1 MIFVAVTITHTFQP
15 ATKAAAPAEQKTISA
30 FHSAQNGMERT
41 ISVRFNRNIWDH
53 IWRWS
58 FLTSPTEPQCPFP
71 FYIIIVS
78 NMALLYPDNKYNNQ
92 MHSGLSRVECLQPEY
107 TVLLGMWNFRNFKPT
122 FLLNGNKC
130 PRTSVKT
137 TRMNH
142 PQLLIDRGCYKTP
155 ATAELLKEGTPQ
167 FLLLK
172 EAPQQVAKDSS
183 FSRGN
188 PTMSAVERY
197 VAMGHLDCKTVHIF
211 AYSRMREQSNKR
223 SGTRLKTESKTGV
236 LRACEARA
244 LRAHETSYATLYPFR
259 YWFWEKNRLFCR
271 LWGAK
276 G

>member
-15 ATKAAAPAEQKTISA
+15 ATKAAALAEQKTISA

-41 ISVRFNRNIWDH
+41 ISVRFNWNIWDH

-58 FLTSPTEPQCPFP
+58 FLTSPTEPKCPFP

-107 TVLLGMWNFRNFKPT
+107 TVLLVMWNFRNFKPT
-122 FLLNGNKC
+122 FLLNGSKC

-142 PQLLIDRGCYKTP
+142 PQLLTDRGCYKTP
-155 ATAELLKEGTPQ
+155 ATVELLKEGTPQ

-172 EAPQQVAKDSS
+172 EVPQQVAKDSS
-183 FSRGN
+183 FPTGN
-188 PTMSAVERY
+188 PTTSAVERY

-223 SGTRLKTESKTGV
+223 SGTRLKTESKT
-236 LRACEARA
+236 
-244 LRAHETSYATLYPFR
+244 
-259 YWFWEKNRLFCR
+259 
-271 LWGAK
+271 
-276 G
+276 